1 MRFAKVGI
9 IDADPEVPVAS
20 TSNSATS
27 NQVTAGS
34 TAGQVAPRWLV
45 ITSFVLTL
53 IGLGLSIYLTIS
65 HYTDQAALFCQQNSV
80 VNCLK
85 VTTSPESE
93 IFGIPVAVLGLVFFV
108 PMTALNSPWGWRS
121 PLPVVRWLRLAG
133 VAVGLIFVV
142 YLVSAE
148 LVLIGSICEYCT
160 GVHIVTL
167 ALFAVVVIGQY
178 RMSHRDDQ

>member
-1 MRFAKVGI
+1 
-9 IDADPEVPVAS
+9 VPS
-20 TSNSATS
+20 TSNKVNRGSDAAAAKPA
-27 NQVTAGS
+27 AG
-34 TAGQVAPRWLV
+34 VAPRWLV
-45 ITSFVLTL
+45 LTSFLLTL
-53 IGLGLSIYLTIS
+53 AGLALSIYLTIT
-65 HYTDQAALFCQQNSV
+65 HYTDQATLFCQQNSV

-108 PMTALNSPWGWRS
+108 PMTLLNSPWGWRS
-121 PLPVVRWLRLAG
+121 ALPVVRWLRLAG
-133 VAVGLIFVV
+133 VAVGLVFVV

-160 GVHIVTL
+160 GVHIVTV

-178 RMSHRDDQ
+178 RMAHRDD